1 MKKQI
6 EVTKKTTEF
15 IEVEIPSFFKRFNV
29 NVSITEHSII
39 QVWPDNTLIS
49 FTPASDERYSTKIA
63 ELMNDKPHHQNI
75 TREEFDTAFNNTIK
89 CLTEQYQL
97 SMNMLHDPKEQAA
110 EGQEA
115 KAAEATEQTEQAT
128 EETGEEV
135 AAE

>member
-15 IEVEIPSFFKRFNV
+15 IEVEIPSFFKRFLV
-29 NVSITEHSII
+29 SISITEHSII
-39 QVWPDNTLIS
+39 QVWPNSALIS
-49 FTPASDERYSTKIA
+49 FTPVSDERYSDKIT
-63 ELMNDKPHHQNI
+63 ELMNDKHHHQKI
-75 TREEFDTAFNNTIK
+75 TKEEFETAFNNTIK

-115 KAAEATEQTEQAT
+115 QAAEAEQTEQAT
-128 EETGEEV
+128 EETGEAV
-135 AAE
+135 AVE